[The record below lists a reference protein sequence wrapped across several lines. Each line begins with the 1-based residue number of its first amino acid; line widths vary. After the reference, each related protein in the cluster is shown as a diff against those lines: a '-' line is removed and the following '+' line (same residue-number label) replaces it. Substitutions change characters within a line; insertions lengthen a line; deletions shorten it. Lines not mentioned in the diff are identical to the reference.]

1 MPFPLVR
8 IPDFPPVGGYLPTS
22 FLDWEG
28 HVAAVVFV
36 IGCNFRCPFCH
47 NVPLA
52 TGMAEGINTR
62 AVLSDIWRRRL
73 FLDGVVISGGEP
85 TLYPNLEELLQWFRN
100 DAQIPVKLDTNGSS
114 PEILDRLVRR
124 GLVDAV
130 AMDVKAP
137 WEKYSLLS
145 GVSVEPDRIRSSI
158 ELLGSLG
165 ISLEFRTTFVP
176 GLLSIEDLR
185 RIRLQLNGDPR
196 WVVQLFR
203 PEHAL
208 DPALRGIAAP
218 SREEIASALPG
229 VRVRG

>member
-1 MPFPLVR
+1 
-8 IPDFPPVGGYLPTS
+8 
-22 FLDWEG
+22 
-28 HVAAVVFV
+28 
-36 IGCNFRCPFCH
+36 
-47 NVPLA
+47 
-52 TGMAEGINTR
+52 
-62 AVLSDIWRRRL
+62 
-73 FLDGVVISGGEP
+73 
-85 TLYPNLEELLQWFRN
+85 LLQWFRN
-100 DAQIPVKLDTNGSS
+100 DAQIPVKLDTNGSR

-145 GVSVEPDRIRSSI
+145 GVPVEPDRIRSSI

-208 DPALRGIAAP
+208 DPALRVITAP

>member
-1 MPFPLVR
+1 LPFPLVR

-28 HVAAVVFV
+28 HVVSVVFM

-52 TGMAEGINTR
+52 TGMAEGLNTG

-73 FLDGVVISGGEP
+73 FLDGAVISGGEP
-85 TLYPNLEELLQWFRN
+85 TLYPDLEEILEWFRET
-100 DAQIPVKLDTNGSS
+100 AQIPVKLDTNGSR
-114 PEILDRLVRR
+114 PEVLDWLVRR

-137 WEKYSLLS
+137 WEKYSILS
-145 GVSVEPDRIRSSI
+145 GVPVEPDRIRSSI
-158 ELLGSLG
+158 EILRSLQVAV
-165 ISLEFRTTFVP
+165 EFRTTFVP
-176 GLLSIEDLR
+176 GLLTIEDLR
-185 RIRLQLNGDPR
+185 RIRLQLDGDPR

-208 DPALRGIAAP
+208 DPGLRDIAPPA
-218 SREEIASALPG
+218 REEITSALPG